1 MVKTSQ
7 NWLLLIL
14 FSFFCRSTLSRQKT
28 ESCSRLC
35 SYHSYRRQSS
45 SGAIFTK
52 KLQFLFFVQ
61 RMRII
66 SILFCQML
74 AYFCDWN
81 NALFKWEKFV
91 RASLVC
97 LPLQAGR
104 ITPPPA
110 RSGKRAAGIW
120 HYSSI
125 DAQRSGA
132 DIKNDL
138 YQIRAPTS
146 IILIYL
152 KSVNHFRSNGV
163 KNSPLVTVVLTL
175 RIFPSSRTI
184 HNWRCYHWRI
194 RYQTFLPPHCYT
206 VVYRAII

>member
-14 FSFFCRSTLSRQKT
+14 FPFFCRSTLSRRKT
-28 ESCSRLC
+28 ELC
-35 SYHSYRRQSS
+35 TSYHSYRRQSS

-132 DIKNDL
+132 DIEDDF
-138 YQIRAPTS
+138 YRIRAPTS
-146 IILIYL
+146 IILTYL

-163 KNSPLVTVVLTL
+163 KNFPLLTVVFIIAVTL
-175 RIFPSSRTI
+175 FRRIKLERPGWSDFEGNI
-184 HNWRCYHWRI
+184 KLD
-194 RYQTFLPPHCYT
+194 QTCS
-206 VVYRAII
+206 